1 MLLHSYLALA
11 ECAFGAMLDPGGAA
25 EASDAVFICARL
37 GDIVADS
44 VGLARIGDATLAAL
58 ALRNYGELT
67 VHRGTGER
75 PAVHLTLLKTDTQ
88 KRLRNFSTTFYFV
101 TAQYSMYRKS
111 SGSKDLFFL

>member
-1 MLLHSYLALA
+1 
-11 ECAFGAMLDPGGAA
+11 MLDPGGAA

-88 KRLRNFSTTFYFV
+88 KILRNFSTTFYFV
-101 TAQYSMYRKS
+101 TALYSM
-111 SGSKDLFFL
+111 